1 MENQQLTPE
10 QMEEK
15 KKEMMQFYEES
26 MSYLDAQ
33 YKYEKVLADIDEV
46 RLKRTQIQMQF
57 AMLAQQSQELEE
69 DEEEFKAPVKPI
81 KEEPKTN
88 SSRKLKK
95 S

>member
-26 MSYLDAQ
+26 MPYLDAQ

-57 AMLAQQSQELEE
+57 AMLAQQNPEMEE
-69 DEEEFKAPVKPI
+69 DEEEYEAPVKPI
-81 KEEPKTN
+81 KEEPKATSN
-88 SSRKLKK
+88 RKLKK

>member
-15 KKEMMQFYEES
+15 KKEMMAFYEES
-26 MSYLDAQ
+26 MPYLEAQ
-33 YKYEKVLADIDEV
+33 FKYEKVLADIDEV

-57 AMLAQQSQELEE
+57 AMLAQQNPEMEE
-69 DEEEFKAPVKPI
+69 VEEEHEAPVKPI
-81 KEEPKTN
+81 KEEAEPT

>member
-15 KKEMMQFYEES
+15 KKEMMAFYEES
-26 MSYLDAQ
+26 MPYLEAQ
-33 YKYEKVLADIDEV
+33 FNYEKILADIDEV
-46 RLKRTQIQMQF
+46 RLKRTQIQIQF
-57 AMLAQQSQELEE
+57 AMLAQQEDMREE
-69 DEEEFKAPVKPI
+69 PEVPEAPIKPI
-81 KEEPKTN
+81 KEESKT

>member
-15 KKEMMQFYEES
+15 KKEMMAFYEES
-26 MSYLDAQ
+26 MPYLEAQ
-33 YKYEKVLADIDEV
+33 FKYEKILADIDEV

-57 AMLAQQSQELEE
+57 AMLAQQNPEMEE
-69 DEEEFKAPVKPI
+69 DEEEYEAPVKPI
-81 KEEPKTN
+81 KEEAKPT